1 MKLKVKIKS
10 PYEIKITSKGDWF
23 DLKYTG
29 PDTVF
34 DGFENVKTNY
44 TDAEGKKHYKKRV
57 TPKVELLDL
66 GVAMQLP
73 KGFEAIVA
81 PRSSTP
87 KHYGILCANSI
98 GIIDNTYNGNND
110 IWMFPAFIYGNKSIN
125 HGDRICQFRIQLSQK
140 ATVLQKLKWLFSSG
154 IKFIYVDKLENK
166 NRGGIGST
174 GK

>member
-1 MKLKVKIKS
+1 MKLKIKIKS

-23 DLKYTG
+23 DLKYVGEDIT
-29 PDTVF
+29 F

-44 TDAEGKKHYKKRV
+44 VDEQGKKHYKKRV
-57 TPKVELLDL
+57 TPKVQLLDL

-98 GIIDNTYNGNND
+98 GIIDNSYCGEND
-110 IWMFPAFIYGNKSIN
+110 IWKFPAFVFNSKTIKYN
-125 HGDRICQFRIQLSQK
+125 DRICQFRIQLSQK
-140 ATVLQKLKWLFSSG
+140 ATVLQKLKWLFTSG
-154 IKFIYVDKLENK
+154 IKFQYVDKLENE

>member
-1 MKLKVKIKS
+1 MKLKIKIKS

-23 DLKYTG
+23 DLKYVGEDIT
-29 PDTVF
+29 F
-34 DGFENVKTNY
+34 DGFENIKTNY
-44 TDAEGKKHYKKRV
+44 VDETGKTRYKKRV
-57 TPKVELLDL
+57 VPKVELLDL

-73 KGFEAIVA
+73 AGYEAIVA

-87 KHYGILCANSI
+87 KHYGIACANSI
-98 GIIDNTYNGNND
+98 GIIDNSYNGND
-110 IWMFPAFIYGNKSIN
+110 DQWRFLAFVYGSKTIKHN
-125 HGDRICQFRIQLSQK
+125 DRICQFRIQLSQK

-154 IKFIYVDKLENK
+154 IEFQYVDKLENE

>member
-1 MKLKVKIKS
+1 MKVKIKIKS

-23 DLKYTG
+23 DLRYIGEDIT
-29 PDTVF
+29 F

-57 TPKVELLDL
+57 VPKVELLNL

-73 KGFEAIVA
+73 KGFEAIIA

-87 KHYGILCANSI
+87 KHFNVLCANSI
-98 GIIDNTYNGNND
+98 GVVDNAFRGND
-110 IWMFPAFIYGNKSIN
+110 DVWKFPAFVYGNKTIKY
-125 HGDRICQFRIQLSQK
+125 GDRICQFRIQLSQK

-154 IKFIYVDKLENK
+154 IEFQYVDKLENE

>member
-1 MKLKVKIKS
+1 MKLKIKIKS

-23 DLKYTG
+23 DLQYNGEDIT
-29 PDTVF
+29 F

-44 TDAEGKKHYKKRV
+44 TNDRV
-57 TPKVELLDL
+57 VPKVELLNL

-73 KGFEAIVA
+73 AGYEAIVA

-87 KHYGILCANSI
+87 KHFGILCANSI
-98 GIIDNTYNGNND
+98 GVIDNSYCGNND
-110 IWMFPAFIYGNKSIN
+110 IWMFPAFIYGDKTVKN
-125 HGDRICQFRIQLSQK
+125 GDRICQFRIQLSQK
-140 ATVLQKLKWLFSSG
+140 ATVFQKLKWLFTSG
-154 IKFIYVDKLENK
+154 IKFQYVDKLEND